1 MEAEGNNESNHVEAV
16 EEPGK
21 PYDQLMSN
29 RSSTIVIQTISIY
42 IPSLTVNNYETKNS
56 NLE

>member
-16 EEPGK
+16 EESGK
-21 PYDQLMSN
+21 PYDQPMPN